1 MAKFII
7 EKLINYALLKIN
19 NFNFMIKKLLYI
31 EPATYQTDIG
41 LLILRIAFSLLM
53 MRYGLQKIENYTEWS
68 GGFLSFL
75 GLGGAISLGLVI
87 FAEFFCSILVLLG
100 TFTRFALI
108 PLIITMLV
116 AFFQAH
122 ANDTFDVKEHPLVFL
137 FPYITLLFAGAGR
150 YSLDFMMFGKRRKDY

>member
-1 MAKFII
+1 
-7 EKLINYALLKIN
+7 
-19 NFNFMIKKLLYI
+19 MIKKLLYI
-31 EPATYQTDIG
+31 EPASYQTDIG

-68 GGFLSFL
+68 GGFLNFL
-75 GLGGAISLGLVI
+75 GLGGSISLGLVI